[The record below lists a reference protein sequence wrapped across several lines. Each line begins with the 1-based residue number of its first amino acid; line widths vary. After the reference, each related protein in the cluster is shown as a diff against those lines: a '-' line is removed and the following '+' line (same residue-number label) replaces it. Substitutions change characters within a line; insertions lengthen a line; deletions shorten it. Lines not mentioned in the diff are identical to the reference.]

1 MLKKSFII
9 LSFIAAMAVSF
20 CSCTFET
27 SDNGSL
33 DGAWHLLRI
42 NDQTQE
48 EHPDL
53 YWSFQ
58 NKLLELTD
66 KSTGYGVFLM
76 RFSHKDGQL
85 VLSDPYIYDREN
97 GDKPLED
104 PAFLK
109 PFGIYNLEESFEVVS
124 LSRSRMTLKSANVKL
139 EFRKF

>member
-1 MLKKSFII
+1 MYKKSLII
-9 LSFIAAMAVSF
+9 LSFIAAMAFSF
-20 CSCTFET
+20 CSCTFE
-27 SDNGSL
+27 SSSNGDL

-66 KSTGYGVFLM
+66 KSTGCGVFLL
-76 RFSHKDGQL
+76 RFSHKDGKL
-85 VLSDPYIYDREN
+85 LLSEPYIYDREN
-97 GDKPLED
+97 GDKPMEEATL
-104 PAFLK
+104 LQ
-109 PFGIYNLEESFEVVS
+109 PFGIYNVNETFEVVS
-124 LSRSRMTLKSANVKL
+124 LSHSRMTLQSSTVKL